1 MKFGFATIPHWP
13 IREVLGLIEQ
23 ADALG
28 FDHAWVCDQTFFI
41 DPFPLLAVAGQ
52 RCKKINLGVGV
63 TNPYTRTAYQV
74 ARTIAT
80 VAELVGKPVALGIGA
95 GNRRELLLPLGI
107 EQVSPAARIKEMI
120 EITRRLLA
128 GETVSYKSETMTLEG
143 VSLKFKPAFPAPMY
157 IAARGPAT
165 LKLGGETCD
174 GVIIGDLVSDA
185 GLDYAQG
192 EITAGLKKAGR
203 NPAQVENVCWT
214 TCFVTDGDNRQAIE
228 RLKPW
233 VAHNL
238 AASPPVVQK
247 ALGMDEEQIQ
257 VMRAAYSKGGA
268 EEAGKHVTPA
278 DIDKLS
284 IVGSPERCA
293 QTIRRLRDRGI
304 GQLVILLY
312 SKDLSENRSLLK
324 KLAEEVFPLV

>member
-13 IREVLGLIEQ
+13 VKEVLGLIEQ

-28 FDHAWVCDQTFFI
+28 FDNAWVCDQTFFI

-52 RCKKINLGVGV
+52 RCKKIHLGVGV
-63 TNPYTRTAYQV
+63 TNPYTRTAVQV

-107 EQVSPAARIKEMI
+107 EQVSPATRIQEMI
-120 EITRRLLA
+120 EIMRRLLA
-128 GETVSYKSETMTLEG
+128 GETVTYKSETMTLEG
-143 VSLKFKPAFPAPMY
+143 VRLKFTPSFSAPMY

-165 LKLGGETCD
+165 LRLGGRCCD

-192 EITAGLKKAGR
+192 EIAAGLKAAGR
-203 NPAQVENVCWT
+203 SPEQAENVTWT
-214 TCFVTDGDNRQAIE
+214 TCFVTDGDDCQAIE

-238 AASPPVVQK
+238 AASPAVVQK
-247 ALGMDEEQIQ
+247 ALGMDDDRIQ
-257 VMRAAYSKGGA
+257 VMRAAYSQGGA
-268 EEAGKHVTPA
+268 EEAGKYVSPV

-284 IVGSPERCA
+284 IVGSPEKCA

-312 SKDLSENRSLLK
+312 SKDLSENHALLK
-324 KLAEEVFPLV
+324 RLAEDVLPLV